1 MKTLSTVA
9 LLLASA
15 WLTTPLLAAEAPL
28 RTAVDATFAPHAMPT
43 LDGGLQGFNI
53 DLGHAVAAQMGR
65 TIDIEGAEFSGL
77 IPGLNAKKYDF
88 ILAPVTVTAERSQ
101 ALLFSEAYLDTDY
114 TFLQKKTAAAL
125 PSLEALK
132 GLKVSVNKGSN
143 YEGWARQNAEQ
154 YGFTYDVYGTTADA
168 VQAVLS
174 GRADA
179 NLSGNTVAGY
189 AAKRNPLLQTSYTI
203 KTGSVWA
210 LALRHDDEAGR
221 EAVSRAIKCLKGNG
235 TLASLA
241 QKWFGF
247 TPGADSAAVK
257 ITPGYGVPG
266 MPGYLDTPVTLDCR
280 A

>member
-1 MKTLSTVA
+1 MKILSTVA
-9 LLLASA
+9 LLLASS
-15 WLTTPLLAAEAPL
+15 WLATPLLAAEPPL
-28 RTAVDATFAPHAMPT
+28 RTAVDATFAPHAMPN

-53 DLGHAVAAQMGR
+53 DLGKAMAAQMGR
-65 TIDIEGAEFSGL
+65 EINIEGAEFSGL

-88 ILAPVTVTAERSQ
+88 ILAPVTVTPERSQ

-114 TFLQKKTAAAL
+114 TFLQKKSAAPLAT
-125 PSLEALK
+125 LEALK
-132 GLKVSVNKGSN
+132 GLKISVNKGSN
-143 YEGWARQNAEQ
+143 YEGWARQNAEKYQ
-154 YGFTYDVYGTTADA
+154 FTFDVYGTTADA
-168 VQAVLS
+168 VQALLS

-221 EAVSRAIKCLKGNG
+221 EAVSRSIKCLKQNG
-235 TLASLA
+235 TITQLA

-247 TPGADSAAVK
+247 TPAANSAAVQVS
-257 ITPGYGVPG
+257 PGYGVPG
-266 MPGYLDTPVTLDCR
+266 MPGYLDTPVKLECR